1 MEVKELDLLID
12 KVVGE
17 MAGPTSG
24 HDCGIRTPQ
33 CNWCW
38 VCPDCR
44 SQVVE
49 EIVGNGAS
57 RVGAGPNLGPIHN
70 DMAKLIDHTLLKP
83 EATREQV
90 VQLCEE
96 AVEHGFASVCINP
109 TWVRQCR
116 DIVRGTG
123 VLVCTVIGFPLGAN
137 TTPTKSFEAQK
148 AVDEGADEIDMVVNI
163 GMLKSGDYNFVERD
177 IRAVVAAAGPKGEV
191 KVIIETCYLTDAEK
205 IKASLLVKEA
215 GAHFVKTS
223 TGFGKKGATL
233 GDVALMRK
241 IVGTKLGVK
250 AAGGIRDRERAVQMV
265 EAGASRIG
273 ASASIAIIGK

>member
-1 MEVKELDLLID
+1 MEVKELDRLID

-17 MAGPTSG
+17 MVGPTSV

-49 EIVGNGAS
+49 EIVEHGAS

-96 AVEHGFASVCINP
+96 AVEHGFASVCVNP

-116 DIVRGTG
+116 DIVRGSD
-123 VLVCTVIGFPLGAN
+123 VLVCTVAGFPLGAN
-137 TTPTKSFEAQK
+137 TTPAKAFETQK
-148 AVDEGADEIDMVVNI
+148 AVDDGADEIDMVVNI

-177 IRAVVAAAGPKGEV
+177 IRAVVEAAGPKGEV

-250 AAGGIRDRERAVQMV
+250 AAGGIRDQERALQMV

>member
-250 AAGGIRDRERAVQMV
+250 AAGGIRDRERALQMV

-273 ASASIAIIGK
+273 ASASISIIGK

>member
-1 MEVKELDLLID
+1 MEVKELDRLID

-17 MAGPTSG
+17 MVGPTSV

-49 EIVGNGAS
+49 EIVENGAS

-96 AVEHGFASVCINP
+96 AVEHGFASVCVNP

-116 DIVRGTG
+116 DIVRSSD
-123 VLVCTVIGFPLGAN
+123 VLVCTVVGFPLGAN
-137 TTPTKSFEAQK
+137 TTPAKAFETQK
-148 AVDEGADEIDMVVNI
+148 AVDDGADEIDMVVNI

-177 IRAVVAAAGPKGEV
+177 IRAVVEAAGPKGEV

-250 AAGGIRDRERAVQMV
+250 AAGGIRDQERAVQMV